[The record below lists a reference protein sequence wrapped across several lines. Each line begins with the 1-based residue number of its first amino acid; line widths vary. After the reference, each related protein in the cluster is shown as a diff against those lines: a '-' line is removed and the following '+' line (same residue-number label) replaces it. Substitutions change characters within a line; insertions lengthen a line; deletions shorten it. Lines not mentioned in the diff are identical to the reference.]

1 MPLVSMERIDLMLKI
16 HEFWIELFPIFQ
28 QNCEFIYYFLDV
40 LTIIS
45 LIRAFLEIP
54 TIILTGRMRG
64 GKW

>member
-1 MPLVSMERIDLMLKI
+1 MLKI